1 MINFEKL
8 AIASVIEGKLKVTDL
23 AVDMFTSRN
32 PRFIYKLIKAY
43 QEKYSSLPS
52 IEVIQATINTQ
63 IEPEKAKIYC
73 GYVDGLP
80 EGVTESPEAVLD
92 GLKEDRGI
100 KLLDSKIEELVG
112 LVADRDLVKTRGLL
126 KELLVSTSDVEHKV
140 VNANEAEFSVD
151 NIMMLDSCIS
161 DVTNKL
167 QGVTL
172 ISAKSGCV
180 DKDTEYLTRTGWK
193 KFSDYVEGDEVLQ
206 WSEGGATEFIEP
218 IRYIKLPYDK
228 MYHFKSKWVDMVV
241 SEEHRVPYVAREN
254 LLIKTGKE
262 FADAVSTRPFTVT
275 LPTMFSTPSN
285 TKGIPLTDA
294 QIRVMVAFIADGHI
308 PKVSMKTG
316 WGRVN
321 LKKNTKK
328 ERLERLLQEAN
339 IPYRKVVGA
348 TEGYHTYNFTIPIIT
363 KSFDSF
369 WCATK
374 EQLAVIVDEVP
385 YWDGSFDPRGN
396 DSVSFYSTDKGNTD
410 FIQYAFTTIRNR
422 VSTINID
429 DRVGQTY
436 MTGGKEYIR
445 KSISYE
451 VLGTSFMGRTTTNLT
466 VSDFVP
472 TDGFMYCFEVP
483 SSFFI
488 ARRNNSIFVTGNCGK
503 SVMAM
508 NQALHSYK
516 QGNDVLYINLE
527 LSQNEAMARMLA
539 CELHVP
545 FQDIYTDLDERE
557 VTYYNNKKAEV
568 FSRPNKFK
576 MVNCGV
582 DAQRIMD
589 LIRDEHTSGL
599 QLVVIDYLQIVEN
612 ENYDEQWKF
621 LSKFVKDLHR
631 LTLELGI
638 CILTPIQINE
648 VTEKNGNVS
657 VTARGAQELNFTAS
671 LWFHLHQN
679 EEEAKNNLARMFTI
693 KSRHS
698 QRKTYVLQTDFEHMK
713 FHATGLFL

>member
-23 AVDMFTSRN
+23 TVDMFTSRN

-63 IEPEKAKIYC
+63 IEPEKAKIYI

-80 EGVTESPEAVLD
+80 EGVTESHEAVLD

-172 ISAKSGCV
+172 ISAKSG
-180 DKDTEYLTRTGWK
+180 
-193 KFSDYVEGDEVLQ
+193 S
-206 WSEGGATEFIEP
+206 
-218 IRYIKLPYDK
+218 
-228 MYHFKSKWVDMVV
+228 
-241 SEEHRVPYVAREN
+241 
-254 LLIKTGKE
+254 
-262 FADAVSTRPFTVT
+262 
-275 LPTMFSTPSN
+275 
-285 TKGIPLTDA
+285 
-294 QIRVMVAFIADGHI
+294 
-308 PKVSMKTG
+308 
-316 WGRVN
+316 
-321 LKKNTKK
+321 
-328 ERLERLLQEAN
+328 
-339 IPYRKVVGA
+339 
-348 TEGYHTYNFTIPIIT
+348 
-363 KSFDSF
+363 
-369 WCATK
+369 
-374 EQLAVIVDEVP
+374 
-385 YWDGSFDPRGN
+385 
-396 DSVSFYSTDKGNTD
+396 
-410 FIQYAFTTIRNR
+410 
-422 VSTINID
+422 
-429 DRVGQTY
+429 
-436 MTGGKEYIR
+436 
-445 KSISYE
+445 
-451 VLGTSFMGRTTTNLT
+451 
-466 VSDFVP
+466 
-472 TDGFMYCFEVP
+472 
-483 SSFFI
+483 
-488 ARRNNSIFVTGNCGK
+488 GK

-527 LSQNEAMARMLA
+527 LSQNEAMARMLS

-679 EEEAKNNLARMFTI
+679 EDEAKNNLARMFTI

>member
-23 AVDMFTSRN
+23 TVDMFTSRN
-32 PRFIYKLIKAY
+32 PRFVYKLIKAY

-73 GYVDGLP
+73 GYVEGLP

-140 VNANEAEFSVD
+140 VNANDAEFSVD

-172 ISAKSGCV
+172 ISAKSG
-180 DKDTEYLTRTGWK
+180 
-193 KFSDYVEGDEVLQ
+193 S
-206 WSEGGATEFIEP
+206 
-218 IRYIKLPYDK
+218 
-228 MYHFKSKWVDMVV
+228 
-241 SEEHRVPYVAREN
+241 
-254 LLIKTGKE
+254 
-262 FADAVSTRPFTVT
+262 
-275 LPTMFSTPSN
+275 
-285 TKGIPLTDA
+285 
-294 QIRVMVAFIADGHI
+294 
-308 PKVSMKTG
+308 
-316 WGRVN
+316 
-321 LKKNTKK
+321 
-328 ERLERLLQEAN
+328 
-339 IPYRKVVGA
+339 
-348 TEGYHTYNFTIPIIT
+348 
-363 KSFDSF
+363 
-369 WCATK
+369 
-374 EQLAVIVDEVP
+374 
-385 YWDGSFDPRGN
+385 
-396 DSVSFYSTDKGNTD
+396 
-410 FIQYAFTTIRNR
+410 
-422 VSTINID
+422 
-429 DRVGQTY
+429 
-436 MTGGKEYIR
+436 
-445 KSISYE
+445 
-451 VLGTSFMGRTTTNLT
+451 
-466 VSDFVP
+466 
-472 TDGFMYCFEVP
+472 
-483 SSFFI
+483 
-488 ARRNNSIFVTGNCGK
+488 GK

-557 VTYYNNKKAEV
+557 VTYYNTKKSEV

-713 FHATGLFL
+713 FHATGLVM